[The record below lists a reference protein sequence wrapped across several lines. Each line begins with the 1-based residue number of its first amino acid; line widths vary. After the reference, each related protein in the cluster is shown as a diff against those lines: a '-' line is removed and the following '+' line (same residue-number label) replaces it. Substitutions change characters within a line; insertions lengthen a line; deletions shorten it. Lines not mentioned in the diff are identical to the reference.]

1 MLVPYDG
8 VAGRLIERLSEPE
21 LSPREI
27 AGLMRRAQ
35 RYAVSLYEPT
45 RRSLERRG
53 ALRLLPCGAYALEK
67 AFYDEET
74 GVHEEGKW
82 DFLEG

>member
-1 MLVPYDG
+1 
-8 VAGRLIERLSEPE
+8 
-21 LSPREI
+21 
-27 AGLMRRAQ
+27 MRRAQ

-53 ALRLLPCGAYALEK
+53 ALCLLPCGAYALEK